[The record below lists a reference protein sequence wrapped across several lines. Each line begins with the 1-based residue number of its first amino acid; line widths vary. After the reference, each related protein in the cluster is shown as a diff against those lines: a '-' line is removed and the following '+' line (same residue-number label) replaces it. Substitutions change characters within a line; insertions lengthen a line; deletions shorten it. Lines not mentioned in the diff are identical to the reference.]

1 MEKKTIEQRLTTLQT
16 QAELESLRQQIA
28 SHFFRNTLEN
38 IHMQIQNGDKDSAC
52 RMLIALSRLFS
63 YGMTNQDRIEL
74 EKEIDYVEN
83 YITIQRYRLHD
94 AFTVRWNIDE
104 NARLTVVPKLIL
116 QPLVEN
122 CITHGLYEYQ
132 SGGLITISAVRRD
145 DRLELQVADNG
156 VGMSA
161 GELEELRQSLR
172 QPDDADKRSGLA
184 LKNIYTR
191 LRLYAGEGADMT
203 IDSRPMRG
211 TTVRIRLPLT
221 PPPA

>member
-1 MEKKTIEQRLTTLQT
+1 M
-16 QAELESLRQQIA
+16 
-28 SHFFRNTLEN
+28 
-38 IHMQIQNGDKDSAC
+38 
-52 RMLIALSRLFS
+52 
-63 YGMTNQDRIEL
+63 
-74 EKEIDYVEN
+74 EN